1 MTGKSDPFLTIND
14 FSFLVIQDP
23 IIDNQTMNSVVDME
37 LESSSS
43 QGLGDH
49 DERFRVRTPP
59 IIESIV
65 IPTSN
70 EPNNNNTQIE
80 LPLSEPTLLTNDV
93 IFPPNIE
100 TSSSENNNID
110 DDNSKQI
117 IIPNSSVDMD
127 DVLNRSR
134 DEFVK
139 LLTKEAYIS
148 KSPSPSQTLNHRR
161 RSYDDDDES
170 NSNTNV
176 SSGRIVTLVSNN
188 HEDKLII
195 ETTNIDQQET
205 EEEEEQP
212 TVKRIKVD
220 LISPPVNNG
229 LSSFILLIIYLFII
243 FFRQKSS
250 RYTNR

>member
-14 FSFLVIQDP
+14 FSFLVIQAP
-23 IIDNQTMNSVVDME
+23 IIDNQTMNSIVDME

-161 RSYDDDDES
+161 RSYDDDDDES

-176 SSGRIVTLVSNN
+176 SSGRTVTLISNN

-195 ETTNIDQQET
+195 ETANTDQQK
-205 EEEEEQP
+205 EEQEP

-220 LISPPVNNG
+220 LIPVPINDG
-229 LSSFILLIIYLFII
+229 LFSFILLIIYLFIV
-243 FFRQKSS
+243 FFRQKSY
-250 RYTNR
+250 YTNR